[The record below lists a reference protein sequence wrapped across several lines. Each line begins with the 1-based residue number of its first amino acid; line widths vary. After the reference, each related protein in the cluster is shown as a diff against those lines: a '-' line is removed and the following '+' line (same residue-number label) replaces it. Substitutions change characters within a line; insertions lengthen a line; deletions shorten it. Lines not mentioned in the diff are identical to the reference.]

1 MGGLTRMM
9 GKASAELRRKQAGQN
24 RRPTS
29 TGVANAKTRGK
40 ASVGLA
46 RSRKPALTG
55 INNAMTRG
63 KASVGLAHKR
73 PKPSSIAANRSPG
86 GYSKLGQMFSSVKKK
101 KRKKRRRLLG

>member
-9 GKASAELRRKQAGQN
+9 GKSSARKQANKGK
-24 RRPTS
+24 R
-29 TGVANAKTRGK
+29 GIANAKTRGK
-40 ASVGLA
+40 ARLGLSNK
-46 RSRKPALTG
+46 RRPALTG
-55 INNAMTRG
+55 IDNAMTRG

-73 PKPSSIAANRSPG
+73 AKPSSIAANRS